1 MNFPA
6 PPPPPPPSAADFSLN
21 PNTHA
26 TSTTPTA
33 GSQLQHLAQ
42 QHQQPQFPQ
51 SRQQQHLQQLQ
62 QQQQQQQQQSPPP
75 APPVGA
81 SPLSPAQQALA
92 HAQYH
97 QLVLMNGMNGGNMSA
112 GMGGLPTP
120 AGQQAELNYIY
131 GMVEELSRQLAE
143 NRRVTEDIVT
153 GLGRV
158 RSRARNQGLSNEDI
172 VHGAADDVHA
182 QEQNLDTLI
191 SILSESLEKAKYSR
205 DANATLL
212 TQYATVVASMLKQF
226 HEYKAKHVT
235 DVTAWHRSYRSQ
247 LAEARAENSRLR
259 EQIWDMQER
268 AGKANELLRTFRRKY
283 DEDETRWDRRVEEV
297 AARQE
302 LRFWKRMAMPE
313 VGDDDPCWSDDD
325 DVIDTAEKER
335 LKELEKRAAQE
346 QLANSQQMGDEYSR
360 PQSPENNTLGGVP
373 MQRDLGIPMGTPVP
387 PPRPSSATS
396 STGSSGQ

>member
-1 MNFPA
+1 MNIPA
-6 PPPPPPPSAADFSLN
+6 PSPSAGDSPLNPNSNATNAVAHNINQQQYYPQQQPQPQLQFPPLRQQQHPLPPPPPPS
-21 PNTHA
+21 T
-26 TSTTPTA
+26 TA
-33 GSQLQHLAQ
+33 G
-42 QHQQPQFPQ
+42 
-51 SRQQQHLQQLQ
+51 
-62 QQQQQQQQQSPPP
+62 
-75 APPVGA
+75 
-81 SPLSPAQQALA
+81 PLSPAQQALA
-92 HAQYH
+92 HAQYQ
-97 QLVLMNGMNGGNMSA
+97 QLVLMNGMNGGNMPA
-112 GMGGLPTP
+112 GMGGVPTP

-143 NRRVTEDIVT
+143 NRRVTEDIVS

-158 RSRARNQGLSNEDI
+158 RSRARTQGMSNEELIHSAAEDI
-172 VHGAADDVHA
+172 NA
-182 QEQNLDTLI
+182 QDQNLDTLI

-212 TQYATVVASMLKQF
+212 TQYATVLAAMLKQF

-235 DVTAWHRSYRSQ
+235 DVASWHRSYRSQ

-259 EQIWDMQER
+259 EQIWEMQER

-283 DEDETRWDRRVEEV
+283 DEDEARWDRRVEEV

-313 VGDDDPCWSDDD
+313 VSDEDPSWSDDD
-325 DVIDTAEKER
+325 DLIDPAEKER
-335 LKELEKRAAQE
+335 LKELEQRAAQE
-346 QLANSQQMGDEYSR
+346 QLAGSQQMGDEYSR
-360 PQSPENNTLGGVP
+360 PQSPDSGMMGGVP
-373 MQRDLGIPMGTPVP
+373 MQRDLGIPMGMPVP

>member
-1 MNFPA
+1 MNVPT
-6 PPPPPPPSAADFSLN
+6 SSTNDFAFNSN
-21 PNTHA
+21 SN
-26 TSTTPTA
+26 S
-33 GSQLQHLAQ
+33 
-42 QHQQPQFPQ
+42 QPQQQYQQQAHFS
-51 SRQQQHLQQLQ
+51 SRQLQLQ
-62 QQQQQQQQQSPPP
+62 QQQQQHHQQQQYSLPPPPSPPP
-75 APPVGA
+75 ASSA
-81 SPLSPAQQALA
+81 TAQSLSAAQQAFA
-92 HAQYH
+92 HAQY
-97 QLVLMNGMNGGNMSA
+97 QQFVLMNGMNGGNVPN
-112 GMGGLPTP
+112 GMGGVPTP

-131 GMVEELSRQLAE
+131 SMVEELSRQLAE

-158 RSRARNQGLSNEDI
+158 RSRARTQGMSNDDLI
-172 VHGAADDVHA
+172 HNAADDIHA

-212 TQYATVVASMLKQF
+212 TQYATVLAAMLKQF

-235 DVTAWHRSYRSQ
+235 DVAAWHRSYRSQ

-259 EQIWDMQER
+259 DQIWEMQER
-268 AGKANELLRTFRRKY
+268 AGKANEALRKFRRKY
-283 DEDETRWDRRVEEV
+283 DENETRWDRRVEEV

-313 VGDDDPCWSDDD
+313 VSDDDPCWSDDD
-325 DVIDTAEKER
+325 DLIDPAEKER
-335 LKELEKRAAQE
+335 QKELEKRAAQE
-346 QLANSQQMGDEYSR
+346 QLAGSQQMGDEYSR
-360 PQSPENNTLGGVP
+360 SQSPESSMMGGVP
-373 MQRDLGIPMGTPVP
+373 MQRDLGIPMGMPVP